1 MPTIKVGRINISY
14 LREGA
19 GGTPIIL
26 IAGLSMDKEFWAPVV
41 EHLKHQYECISYD
54 NRGVGESSRPRS
66 GYTPDDMMQD
76 TVGLMDKLSIPRAHI
91 VGCSMGGRS
100 AQLMAL
106 RTPDRVAGLVLMGS
120 MASRDPRSSHVMKVR
135 SILQR
140 RLSRYE
146 YSLFVASWFFGPKA
160 LAKPGFAED
169 WAKKEAEKPHP
180 QSLHAFDQIVAGGG
194 KLDLRDE
201 LKNIRKPT
209 LVMVGEDDILT
220 PPYQSRVLAE
230 KIPGAE
236 LLILPGVGHF
246 CVLEDPKGSADPIAS
261 FLNRVEGR

>member
-1 MPTIKVGRINISY
+1 
-14 LREGA
+14 
-19 GGTPIIL
+19 
-26 IAGLSMDKEFWAPVV
+26 MDKEFWAPVV

-76 TVGLMDKLSIPRAHI
+76 TVALMDKLSIPRAHI

-120 MASRDPRSSHVMKVR
+120 M
-135 SILQR
+135 QR

-194 KLDLRDE
+194 KLDLREE

-220 PPYQSRVLAE
+220 PPYQSRILAE
-230 KIPGAE
+230 NIPGAE

-261 FLNRVEGR
+261 FLKRVEGR